1 MKNTIPA
8 IIIDDELRARTLL
21 EGMLKS
27 YLPHVQVLALCE
39 DVPQGVK
46 AIKKYKPA
54 LIFLDIEMPRH
65 SGLEILDFFNV
76 EEVDFEIIFV
86 TGYNQ
91 YVIHALKLSAID
103 YLLKPLDIAELEQ
116 AVERYEKKQQKQD
129 FKLLSQNLK
138 SNDSGK
144 IAVPSGETIKILSVS
159 DIRFLKA
166 DNSYTEIH
174 LADRSVVIASRTLKN
189 FEEMLTSR
197 YTFFR
202 SHKSYVVNTQMVKEY
217 VKSDGGYLVMDDGS
231 TVLMSPDK
239 VEEFLSI
246 MKFIKRS

>member
-27 YLPHVQVLALCE
+27 YLPHVNVLAMCE

-46 AIKKYKPA
+46 AIKKFKPA

-65 SGLEILDFFNV
+65 SGLEILEFFNE

-91 YVIHALKLSAID
+91 YVINALKLSAID
-103 YLLKPLDIAELEQ
+103 YLLKPLDITELEQ

-129 FKLLSQNLK
+129 FKLLSQNLRG
-138 SNDSGK
+138 NDSGK
-144 IAVPSGETIKILSVS
+144 IAVPSGETIKIITVN

-174 LADRSVVIASRTLKN
+174 LTDHSVVIASRTLKN
-189 FEEMLTSR
+189 FDEMLTGR

-202 SHKSYVVNTQMVKEY
+202 SHKSYLVNTLMVKEY
-217 VKSDGGYLVMDDGS
+217 VKSDGGYLVMDDS
-231 TVLMSPDK
+231 TTVSISPDK

-246 MKFIKRS
+246 MKFIKRA